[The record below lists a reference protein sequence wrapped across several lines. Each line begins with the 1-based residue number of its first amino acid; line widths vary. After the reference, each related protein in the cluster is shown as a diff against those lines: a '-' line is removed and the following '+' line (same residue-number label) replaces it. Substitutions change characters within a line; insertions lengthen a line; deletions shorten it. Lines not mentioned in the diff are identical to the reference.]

1 MRAHSA
7 GTVDSKQ
14 ARQQSYFSNL
24 LRTLLIDRIYF
35 VFPRYF
41 IRPVHVCMTNNSVRN
56 VQCTADIMSIII
68 ISLWRYG
75 KKLKTRLC
83 LPR

>member
-24 LRTLLIDRIYF
+24 LRTLLIDRIF

-41 IRPVHVCMTNNSVRN
+41 IRPVHICMTNNGVRN
-56 VQCTADIMSIII
+56 VQCTADMSIII

-75 KKLKTRLC
+75 KKSKTRLC